1 MVERATARTEVAKVL
16 QEARREDR
24 KGRRDDRSPHRAK
37 ASADGAVRL
46 QIPDFCLVVLIG
58 STGSGKTTFAHAHF
72 RDTEIVGSDWARGRV
87 ADDENDQS
95 ATPEAFELVHAL
107 AGLRLKRRL
116 LTVIDATNV
125 RASDR
130 RRYVELAR
138 QHHALPVA
146 IVVDPG
152 EEVAV
157 ARNDARPDRPSGP
170 HLIRRMR
177 GEIRR
182 GLGGLQREGFR
193 TVHRISGLDPTEI
206 VRAPLWTDK
215 RDLSGPFD
223 VIGDV
228 HGCADELK
236 ELLAALGYAVSWD
249 GKVPTVV
256 PPEGRI
262 AVFVGD
268 LVDRGPRTPDV
279 IRLVRSMCEAGTALC
294 IMGNHDHKLAR
305 ALDPRGKRIKP
316 THGLQESLDQIAA
329 EPEGFAEEARAF
341 LSDLRSHY
349 WLDGGRL
356 AVAHA
361 GIKADM
367 IGRGS
372 GAVRAFTM
380 YGETT
385 GEVDE
390 FGLPERIDWARDYW
404 GETAVV
410 YGHVPVSDAQWVNET
425 IDIDTGC
432 VFGGALT
439 ALRWPE
445 RETVS
450 VPARATYAEPVR
462 PPGDVPADASAQ
474 AAADALPDLTDV
486 TGVRRIRTSLGP
498 AARIDAARS
507 AAALEVLARF
517 AVPPQWLAYLPPTMS
532 PVETSGV
539 EGWLERPE
547 EAFAYYRR
555 HGITD
560 LVAEEKH
567 MGSRAILAVCRNADA
582 ARRRFGSPDG
592 ERRGR
597 IWTRTGRAFHDAATE
612 AALVE
617 RVAAACG
624 TCGLWD
630 ELETDWVLLDAEIMP
645 WNAKAQGLI
654 EQQYAPAGEAAR
666 IGLGVARAAFEV
678 AGARGIEGAGTF
690 AEHLAERAER
700 AAAYERAWRAYV
712 WDAPTVD
719 DLRVA
724 PFHVLA
730 SEGAV
735 RFDRPHDWHMG
746 WNERLAKVGSPVLY
760 PTAWRGIDA
769 DDEASCRS
777 AARWWEAMTARGG
790 EGMVVKPVSFVA
802 REGGA
807 ERAKLL
813 QPALKVRGR
822 EYLRIIYG
830 PDYDRPDN
838 LARLKDRGLHRK
850 RNLALSE
857 FALGHEALARFTA
870 GEPLRRWHECVLAVL
885 ALESEPVDPRL

>member
-1 MVERATARTEVAKVL
+1 M
-16 QEARREDR
+16 
-24 KGRRDDRSPHRAK
+24 
-37 ASADGAVRL
+37 
-46 QIPDFCLVVLIG
+46 
-58 STGSGKTTFAHAHF
+58 
-72 RDTEIVGSDWARGRV
+72 

-130 RRYVELAR
+130 KRYVELAR
-138 QHHALPVA
+138 QYHALPVA

-157 ARNDARPDRPSGP
+157 ARNDARPDRPDGP

-182 GLGGLQREGFR
+182 GLGGLAREGFR
-193 TVHRISGLDPTEI
+193 VVHQVSGLEPLEI
-206 VRAPLWTDK
+206 VRAPLWTDR
-215 RDLSGPFD
+215 RDLAGPFD

-228 HGCADELK
+228 HGCADELE
-236 ELLAALGYAVSWD
+236 ELLTELGYAVSWD
-249 GKVPTVV
+249 GKAPNVV
-256 PPEGRI
+256 PPKGRM

-279 IRLVRSMCEAGTALC
+279 IHLVRAMCEAGTALC
-294 IMGNHDHKLAR
+294 VMGNHDNKLAR
-305 ALDPRGKRIKP
+305 ALDPRGKRVKP
-316 THGLQESLDQIAA
+316 THGLQESLDQIEA
-329 EPEGFAEEARAF
+329 EPEGFAEEARLF
-341 LSDLRSHY
+341 LRDLRSHY

-385 GEVDE
+385 GETDE
-390 FGLPERIDWARDYW
+390 FGLPERIDWARDYR
-404 GETAVV
+404 GETAVI
-410 YGHVPVSDAQWVNET
+410 YGHVPVTDAQWVNET

-445 RETVS
+445 REVVS
-450 VPARATYAEPVR
+450 VPARETYAEPAR
-462 PPGDVPADASAQ
+462 PSKDVAAEASAQ
-474 AAADALPDLTDV
+474 AAADALPDLADV
-486 TGVRRIRTSLGP
+486 TGVRRIRSSLGP
-498 AARIDAARS
+498 TVRIDGPRA

-517 AVPPQWLAYLPPTMS
+517 AVPPQWLCYLPPTMS
-532 PVETSGV
+532 PVETSDRD
-539 EGWLERPE
+539 GWLERPE

-555 HGITD
+555 RGITD

-567 MGSRAILAVCRNADA
+567 MGSRALVAVCRNADA
-582 ARRRFGSPDG
+582 AWRRFASPDG
-592 ERRGR
+592 ERLGR
-597 IWTRTGRAFHDAATE
+597 IWTRTGRAFHDDAME
-612 AALVE
+612 AALVK

-624 TCGLWD
+624 AAGLWD
-630 ELETDWVLLDAEIMP
+630 ELATDWVLFDAEIMP

-666 IGLGVARAAFEV
+666 IGLGIAGDAFAAVAS
-678 AGARGIEGAGTF
+678 RGVEGAGTF
-690 AEHLAERAER
+690 ADHLADRAGR
-700 AAAYERAWRAYV
+700 AAAYDRAWRAYV
-712 WDAPTVD
+712 WDAPTID

-724 PFHVLA
+724 PFHLLA

-735 RFDRPHDWHMG
+735 HFDRSHDWHMG
-746 WNERLAKVGSPVLY
+746 WNERLAKADSPVLH
-760 PTAWRGIDA
+760 PTTWHRVDAA
-769 DDEASCRS
+769 DDASCR
-777 AARWWEAMTARGG
+777 ATIEWWEAVTARGG
-790 EGMVVKPVSFVA
+790 EGMVVKPMSFVA
-802 REGGA
+802 HDNGG
-807 ERAKLL
+807 ERGKLL

-838 LARLKDRGLHRK
+838 LARLKERGLHRK
-850 RNLALSE
+850 RNLALNE
-857 FALGHEALARFTA
+857 FALGHEALVRFVA